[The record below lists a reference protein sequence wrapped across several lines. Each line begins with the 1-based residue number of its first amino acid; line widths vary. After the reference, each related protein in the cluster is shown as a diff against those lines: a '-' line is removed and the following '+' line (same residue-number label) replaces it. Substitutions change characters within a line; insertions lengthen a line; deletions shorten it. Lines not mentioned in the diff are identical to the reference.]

1 MPVCPENKNAFSH
14 SDYFRSKISP
24 TLLRQLRFAQ
34 NFKSQLQSANKSPS
48 LSSFEAKYD
57 YSRQD
62 INTCYV
68 CAQGKH

>member
-62 INTCYV
+62 INTC
-68 CAQGKH
+68 